1 RSASPPAEAASV
13 ATATS
18 TCGGAE
24 SPRLCTSGL
33 AGSAAGESFI
43 FALLLGRCDVNNI
56 YQFCGGGPVELCEP
70 DANARSIPQPRA
82 DATTAD
88 SAGPDRGCPRTQ
100 PCFRLESIPTTVE
113 KRAYMP
119 VNTER
124 QGASFSLPEPYEV
137 SREAIA
143 EFARATGAK
152 ADYHYDAE
160 AATALGYRDV
170 VAPTTFAVIIAQ
182 KSEAAYVADPESG
195 IDFSKVVH
203 GSEQFSFTRPI
214 VAGDLLS
221 AVTHVDGIRA
231 AGDNAMITTRTELT
245 DAAQQPVV
253 TVTSTLVVR
262 GDGE

>member
-1 RSASPPAEAASV
+1 
-13 ATATS
+13 
-18 TCGGAE
+18 
-24 SPRLCTSGL
+24 
-33 AGSAAGESFI
+33 
-43 FALLLGRCDVNNI
+43 
-56 YQFCGGGPVELCEP
+56 
-70 DANARSIPQPRA
+70 
-82 DATTAD
+82 
-88 SAGPDRGCPRTQ
+88 
-100 PCFRLESIPTTVE
+100 
-113 KRAYMP
+113 MP

-152 ADYHYDAE
+152 ADYHFDAE

-214 VAGDLLS
+214 VAGDRLS